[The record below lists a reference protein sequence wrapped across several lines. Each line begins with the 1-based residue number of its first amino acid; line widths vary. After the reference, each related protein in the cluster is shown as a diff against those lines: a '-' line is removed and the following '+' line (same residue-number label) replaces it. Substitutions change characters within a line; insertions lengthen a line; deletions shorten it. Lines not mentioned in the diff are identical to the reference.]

1 MFLFILILFFFFIF
15 FLPTLFLSIVARIL
29 SIFNFAARRKKMHG
43 KKESHDNTSSNTYTK
58 SSKTRNGKKIFE
70 KDEGEYVDFEE
81 IK

>member
-1 MFLFILILFFFFIF
+1 
-15 FLPTLFLSIVARIL
+15 
-29 SIFNFAARRKKMHG
+29 MHG

-58 SSKTRNGKKIFE
+58 SSKKRNGKKIFE